1 MSIKRVSPS
10 PQLET
15 FLMAARKV
23 ADALNLR
30 VLILLS
36 EIPYDFSKIQNELR
50 KLKLIVASD
59 RPEILQ
65 AAKDDG
71 VDLITLLHE
80 PETRQN
86 QLGQALLEAIADELI
101 SSGETIVALYVGF
114 DRNDV
119 DTLSII
125 SLNEQLSRLT
135 ARDLQRLE
143 TQVPLE
149 TLRLVV
155 DLACDIRRR
164 TRRESRGNLVCG
176 GKPSQGAA
184 NVSRTGSRPLS
195 RIQPQGLQ
203 AAESP
208 RARKCQG
215 TGPD

>member
-80 PETRQN
+80 QT
-86 QLGQALLEAIADELI
+86 
-101 SSGETIVALYVGF
+101 
-114 DRNDV
+114 
-119 DTLSII
+119 
-125 SLNEQLSRLT
+125 
-135 ARDLQRLE
+135 
-143 TQVPLE
+143 
-149 TLRLVV
+149 
-155 DLACDIRRR
+155 
-164 TRRESRGNLVCG
+164 
-176 GKPSQGAA
+176 
-184 NVSRTGSRPLS
+184 SRPRPAPAS
-195 RIQPQGLQ
+195 RPARGTRSGAPRPARSTR
-203 AAESP
+203 AAPVTTALGRPPTRSACAP
-208 RARKCQG
+208 SA
-215 TGPD
+215 T